1 MMSSL
6 SRSTLLNVLALVGV
20 GLVASS
26 QAAFAVPKTP
36 VVPGATPSVPEV
48 PKSLPTIPGTNTPIP
63 GTMPGMPEMPK
74 GDMPKDDMP
83 KPDDKKAKAPKQ
95 NIVEVAAS
103 NNSFKTLVKAVKAA
117 GLVETLSGKGPFKV
131 FAPTDAAFAALPK
144 GTLEKL
150 LRPENKAQ
158 LVKLLTYHV
167 IPESASAAQLG
178 NATQI
183 KTVEGQELMITTKPD
198 GMMISGAKVL
208 IADVPASNGL
218 IHAID
223 KVLLPPEAAK
233 LSPETPQ
240 PTAAKPVKKV
250 LPKKPQTIPSGS
262 GL

>member
-1 MMSSL
+1 MMSPL

-26 QAAFAVPKTP
+26 QAAVALPKTP
-36 VVPGATPSVPEV
+36 VVPGATAVPEV
-48 PKSLPTIPGTNTPIP
+48 PKTLPTIPGTNTPLP
-63 GTMPGMPEMPK
+63 GTNPGIPEMPTSDMPK
-74 GDMPKDDMP
+74 GDLPKT
-83 KPDDKKAKAPKQ
+83 DDKTAEAPKQ

-103 NNSFKTLVKAVKAA
+103 NTSFKTLVKAVKAA
-117 GLVETLSGKGPFKV
+117 GLVETLSGKGPFTV

-150 LRPENKAQ
+150 LLPANKAQ

-167 IPESASAAQLG
+167 IPESASAAQLS
-178 NATQI
+178 NATEI
-183 KTVEGQELMITTKPD
+183 KTVEGQALVIVSKAD
-198 GMMISGAKVL
+198 GVRISGAKVL

-250 LPKKPQTIPSGS
+250 LPKTPQSIPSGS

>member
-1 MMSSL
+1 MMSL
-6 SRSTLLNVLALVGV
+6 KSRSTLLNVLALVGV

-26 QAAFAVPKTP
+26 QGALAAPKAP
-36 VVPGATPSVPEV
+36 VVPGATPSAPEV
-48 PKSLPTIPGTNTPIP
+48 PKTLPTIPGTNTPLP
-63 GTMPGMPEMPK
+63 GTNPGMPEMPTS
-74 GDMPKDDMP
+74 DTPKT
-83 KPDDKKAKAPKQ
+83 DDKQAEAPKQ
-95 NIVEVAAS
+95 NIVEVASS
-103 NNSFKTLVKAVKAA
+103 NTSFKILVKAVKAA
-117 GLVETLSGKGPFKV
+117 GLVETLSGKGPFTV
-131 FAPTDAAFAALPK
+131 FAPTDAAFEALPK

-178 NATQI
+178 NATAI
-183 KTVEGQELMITTKPD
+183 KTVEGQALMVVTKPD
-198 GMMISGAKVL
+198 SVMINGAKVL

-240 PTAAKPVKKV
+240 PTAAKPAKKV
-250 LPKKPQTIPSGS
+250 LPKKPQSIPSGS
-262 GL
+262 GR

>member
-26 QAAFAVPKTP
+26 QAGFAQPKSP
-36 VVPGATPSVPEV
+36 VVPGSAPVAPEV
-48 PKSLPTIPGTNTPIP
+48 PKALPTIPGTNTPMP
-63 GTMPGMPEMPK
+63 GTNPGMPETPTS
-74 GDMPKDDMP
+74 DMPKTDDQR
-83 KPDDKKAKAPKQ
+83 AVTPKQ
-95 NIVEVAAS
+95 NIVQVAAG

-117 GLVETLSGKGPFKV
+117 GLVDTLSSKGPFTV

-144 GTLEKL
+144 GVLDKL

-167 IPESASAAQLG
+167 IPESASAAQLS

-183 KTVEGQELMITTKPD
+183 KTVEGQELTIVAKPE
-198 GMMISGAKVL
+198 GVMVSGAKVL
-208 IADVPASNGL
+208 IADVPASNGI

-250 LPKKPQTIPSGS
+250 TPKTPQSIPSDS
-262 GL
+262 GR

>member
-1 MMSSL
+1 MMSL
-6 SRSTLLNVLALVGV
+6 KSRSTLLNVLALVGV

-26 QAAFAVPKTP
+26 QGAFALPKTP
-36 VVPGATPSVPEV
+36 VAPGATPAAPEV
-48 PKSLPTIPGTNTPIP
+48 PKNLPTIPGTNNPLP
-63 GTMPGMPEMPK
+63 GTMPGMPEMPTS
-74 GDMPKDDMP
+74 DMPKSNMP
-83 KPDDKKAKAPKQ
+83 KTDDKQAEAPKQ

-103 NNSFKTLVKAVKAA
+103 NTSFKTLVKAVKAA
-117 GLVETLSGKGPFKV
+117 GLVETLSGKGPFTV
-131 FAPTDAAFAALPK
+131 FAPTDAAFEALPK

-167 IPESASAAQLG
+167 LPESASAAQLG

-183 KTVEGQELMITTKPD
+183 KTVEGQELMIVTKTD
-198 GMMISGAKVL
+198 SVMINGAKVL

-233 LSPETPQ
+233 LAPETPQ

-250 LPKKPQTIPSGS
+250 LPKKPQSIPSSS
-262 GL
+262 GR

>member
-36 VVPGATPSVPEV
+36 VAPGVTPSVPEV
-48 PKSLPTIPGTNTPIP
+48 PKNLPTIPGNTPMP

-74 GDMPKDDMP
+74 DDMPKDDMP
-83 KPDDKKAKAPKQ
+83 KTDNKKAEAPKQ
-95 NIVEVAAS
+95 NIVAVAAS

-117 GLVETLSGKGPFKV
+117 GLVETLSGKGPFTV

-167 IPESASAAQLG
+167 LPESASAAQLG

-183 KTVEGQELMITTKPD
+183 KTVEGQELMIVTKPD
-198 GMMISGAKVL
+198 GMTVSGAKVL
-208 IADVPASNGL
+208 IADVPASNGI

-233 LSPETPQ
+233 LSPETAQ

-250 LPKKPQTIPSGS
+250 LPKTPQSIPSGS
-262 GL
+262 GR

>member
-1 MMSSL
+1 MMSL
-6 SRSTLLNVLALVGV
+6 TSRSTLLNVLALVGV

-48 PKSLPTIPGTNTPIP
+48 PKSLPTIPGTNTPMP
-63 GTMPGMPEMPK
+63 GTTPGMPEMPK
-74 GDMPKDDMP
+74 DDMPKDDMP
-83 KPDDKKAKAPKQ
+83 KDDKKAEAPKQ

-103 NNSFKTLVKAVKAA
+103 NASFKTLVKAVKAA
-117 GLVETLSGKGPFKV
+117 GLVETLSGKGPFTV

-150 LRPENKAQ
+150 LLPANKAQ

-178 NATQI
+178 NATEI
-183 KTVEGQELMITTKPD
+183 KTVEGQALMIVTKPE
-198 GMMISGAKVL
+198 GVTISGAKVL

-223 KVLLPPEAAK
+223 KVLLPPEAAQLAPK
-233 LSPETPQ
+233 EEPKTKP
-240 PTAAKPVKKV
+240 AAKVM
-250 LPKKPQTIPSGS
+250 PKKPKSIPSVR
-262 GL
+262 

>member
-26 QAAFAVPKTP
+26 QAAVAVPKTP
-36 VVPGATPSVPEV
+36 VVPGAAPVAPEV
-48 PKSLPTIPGTNTPIP
+48 PKALPTIPGINP
-63 GTMPGMPEMPK
+63 GTPEMPTSDMPK
-74 GDMPKDDMP
+74 GDMPKT
-83 KPDDKKAKAPKQ
+83 DDKTAEAPKQ

-103 NNSFKTLVKAVKAA
+103 NASFKTLVKAVKAA
-117 GLVETLSGKGPFKV
+117 GLVETLSSKGPFTV

-150 LRPENKAQ
+150 LLPANKAQ

-178 NATQI
+178 NATEI
-183 KTVEGQELMITTKPD
+183 KTVEGQALMIVTKPD
-198 GMMISGAKVL
+198 GVTISGAKVL

-223 KVLLPPEAAK
+223 KVLLPPEAAQLAPK
-233 LSPETPQ
+233 AE
-240 PTAAKPVKKV
+240 PTAKPAAKVI
-250 LPKKPQTIPSGS
+250 PKKPKSIPSS
-262 GL
+262 SDR

>member
-26 QAAFAVPKTP
+26 QAAFALPKNP
-36 VVPGATPSVPEV
+36 VAPGAAPVAPEI
-48 PKSLPTIPGTNTPIP
+48 PKALPTIPGTNVPMP
-63 GTMPGMPEMPK
+63 GTMPGMPEMPTSDLPK
-74 GDMPKDDMP
+74 GDLPKTDDQG
-83 KPDDKKAKAPKQ
+83 AVAPKQ

-103 NNSFKTLVKAVKAA
+103 NTSFTTLVKAVKAA
-117 GLVETLSGKGPFKV
+117 GLVETLSGKGPFTV

-158 LVKLLTYHV
+158 LVKILTYHV
-167 IPESASAAQLG
+167 VPESASAAQLG
-178 NATQI
+178 NAAAI
-183 KTVEGQELMITTKPD
+183 KTVEGQALMIVAKPD
-198 GMMISGAKVL
+198 GVTISGAKVL

-223 KVLLPPEAAK
+223 KVLLPPEAAQIDPNAGEPA
-233 LSPETPQ
+233 LV
-240 PTAAKPVKKV
+240 KPAVKV
-250 LPKKPQTIPSGS
+250 LPKKPQSIPGS
-262 GL
+262 GR

>member
-20 GLVASS
+20 GFVASS
-26 QAAFAVPKTP
+26 QASFAVPKTP
-36 VVPGATPSVPEV
+36 VVPGATPSAPEV
-48 PKSLPTIPGTNTPIP
+48 PKSLPTIPGSNTPMP
-63 GTMPGMPEMPK
+63 MPGMPEMPK

-83 KPDDKKAKAPKQ
+83 KPDGRKAEAPKQ

-103 NNSFKTLVKAVKAA
+103 NNSFRTLVKAVKAA
-117 GLVETLSGKGPFKV
+117 GLVETLSGKGPFTV

-158 LVKLLTYHV
+158 LVKILTYHV
-167 IPESASAAQLG
+167 VPESASAAQLG
-178 NATQI
+178 NATEI
-183 KTVEGQELMITTKPD
+183 KTVEGQALMIITKPD
-198 GMMISGAKVL
+198 GVTISGAKVL

-240 PTAAKPVKKV
+240 PAAAKSVKKV
-250 LPKKPQTIPSGS
+250 LPKKPQSIPSGN
-262 GL
+262 GR